1 VIEATQLQEPLDIVT
16 LEGPSHGEPGEWLL
30 MGIEGEP
37 YFTSDAYFKSS
48 YVLADKEIL

>member
-1 VIEATQLQEPLDIVT
+1 
-16 LEGPSHGEPGEWLL
+16 

-48 YVLADKEIL
+48 YVLADNEILSGQGG